1 MKKKI
6 AAGILALA
14 MVAGMSTSAFAAKP
28 IFVYEDESKGGNDTF
43 SKANKFHLSNH
54 VIIDGNASKGDLDYY
69 EFSPSESGS
78 FKFDFTPGNID
89 LSAGDA
95 VVTLYDEKKNEIRSK
110 KLNSSNTVVFTEELA
125 ESTNYYLKVE
135 NKRSKS
141 YDYLIYI
148 DKQN

>member
-6 AAGILALA
+6 ATGILTLA
-14 MVAGMSTSAFAAKP
+14 MVAGMSTSAFAAEP
-28 IFVYEDESKGGNDTF
+28 IFVYENESNDTF
-43 SKANKFHLSNH
+43 SKANQFQLTNH
-54 VIIDGNASKGDLDYY
+54 VIIDGKASKGDLDYY

-78 FKFDFTPGNID
+78 FKFDFTPGTVD

-110 KLNSSNTVVFTEELA
+110 KLNSSNTVVFTEDLA
-125 ESTNYYLKVE
+125 ESHSYYLKVE

-148 DKQN
+148 DREN